1 MVKSLVT
8 GLCLAVLAAA
18 VIALSETFSLDL
30 EHVALLGAA
39 LGGVLGLV
47 GHRPGWGKV
56 AGFGVG
62 FLAAWLGFA
71 LRAAVLPDAPSGRAV
86 AAFVVVAVVA
96 VVAALTGGRLPLW
109 SGLLGAAAIVGA
121 YEETYTAA
129 PPQFLSDSPGAATTV
144 LLAVALGFLV
154 TNLLPLQQESARA
167 AAAAGDE
174 NPSPARRAERA
185 DRRSD
190 RDDQTSID
198 DLVTGA
204 AS

>member
-18 VIALSETFSLDL
+18 VIALSETLSLDL
-30 EHVALLGAA
+30 EHVALFGAA

-62 FLAAWLGFA
+62 FL
-71 LRAAVLPDAPSGRAV
+71 
-86 AAFVVVAVVA
+86 
-96 VVAALTGGRLPLW
+96 
-109 SGLLGAAAIVGA
+109 
-121 YEETYTAA
+121 
-129 PPQFLSDSPGAATTV
+129 
-144 LLAVALGFLV
+144 V
-154 TNLLPLQQESARA
+154 TNLLPLQQDSAVA
-167 AAAAGDE
+167 AAAAERE
-174 NPSPARRAERA
+174 NPTPGRHAERT

-190 RDDQTSID
+190 RDDQTTVD